1 MDAVTKFKMVEKIIT
16 TEDDAAGKK
25 SILDFND
32 CLLQGEVVEEPD
44 NIRFPVS
51 GNFKAAKPVPLLSSM
66 FSAKIGRLK
75 PGKKTSVSL

>member
-1 MDAVTKFKMVEKIIT
+1 MRLNLFKEAFMDAVTKFKMVEKIIT

-44 NIRFPVS
+44 NISGSRFPV
-51 GNFKAAKPVPLLSSM
+51 
-66 FSAKIGRLK
+66 
-75 PGKKTSVSL
+75 TSKQPNLFPFYLPCFQRKLAG